1 VSDELTEIGITGGW
15 SVEPATHENLG
26 EGVEG
31 RLFAGFI
38 GWPSVEDHQEYK
50 GTEAHGKAIGPLRTG
65 VKGMKVHHVA
75 FKQYK

>member
-1 VSDELTEIGITGGW
+1 VSDELTQIGMTGGW

-31 RLFAGFI
+31 RLFAGFV
-38 GWPSVEDHQEYK
+38 GWPSVEEHYGFRGSELHTK
-50 GTEAHGKAIGPLRTG
+50 VIAPLKTG
-65 VKGMKVHHVA
+65 IKGMKVHHVA